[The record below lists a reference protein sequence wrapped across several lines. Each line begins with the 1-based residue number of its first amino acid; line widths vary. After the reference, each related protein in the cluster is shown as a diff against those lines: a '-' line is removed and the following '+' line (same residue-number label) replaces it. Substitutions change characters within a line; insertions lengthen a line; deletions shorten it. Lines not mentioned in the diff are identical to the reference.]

1 LAGIQDAADARV
13 PVVDENEMARYLEG
27 WGRRIVEHRGRPWE
41 EVVRGFYR
49 PVNLFA
55 RLSSLEATRPT
66 WRCWGSQ
73 ACLRDDQAHQANA
86 ALPVHRLRDFDCVT
100 EDALPSSRRYKL
112 RKARRLVEFVAL
124 TRADLLLHEGY
135 EVFCSYRARTGYGSQ
150 HTKEDYLSSLQH
162 VEEPGHGLVLAGL
175 VHGRL
180 GGYITGHA
188 VDATAYIRELVV
200 ASEVLDTQISVG
212 LEYEFFYAC
221 RRSNGIREV
230 IHGLHTPENQGLCRH
245 KEWLGLSV
253 DRIPAIVRLAPGA
266 RAILRRRDRT
276 RLYRLTGGR

>member
-1 LAGIQDAADARV
+1 MAIEVGVRWPPARRRKLWGTLEARRLRMLAPSRAMGVALAVPQGRRHGAAMAGSSKMPDETRATGSASSATGSPSLRLAGIQDAADARV

-66 WRCWGSQ
+66 WRCWGFQ
-73 ACLRDDQAHQANA
+73 ACLREDQAHQANA

-124 TRADLLLHEGY
+124 TRADLLLHEG
-135 EVFCSYRARTGYGSQ
+135 
-150 HTKEDYLSSLQH
+150 
-162 VEEPGHGLVLAGL
+162 
-175 VHGRL
+175 
-180 GGYITGHA
+180 
-188 VDATAYIRELVV
+188 
-200 ASEVLDTQISVG
+200 
-212 LEYEFFYAC
+212 
-221 RRSNGIREV
+221 
-230 IHGLHTPENQGLCRH
+230 
-245 KEWLGLSV
+245 
-253 DRIPAIVRLAPGA
+253 
-266 RAILRRRDRT
+266 
-276 RLYRLTGGR
+276 